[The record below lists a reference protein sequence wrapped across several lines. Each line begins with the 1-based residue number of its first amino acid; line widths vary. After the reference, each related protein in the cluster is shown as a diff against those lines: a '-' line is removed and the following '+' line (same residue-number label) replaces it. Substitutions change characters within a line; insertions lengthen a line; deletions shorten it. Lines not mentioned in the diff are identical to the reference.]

1 VVFGEWLTPGTHI
14 NAVGTSQPHAREIDS
29 QVVVRSRLYVDRRE
43 SALKEPGDI
52 LVPLKNGEITPE
64 HIVGE
69 VGEVL
74 LGQAPGRQSDDEITL
89 FKSLG
94 LAIEDLASA
103 SFVYNEARRT
113 KTGVEVEIGGKR
125 HAAH

>member
-1 VVFGEWLTPGTHI
+1 VLFGEWLAPGAHI
-14 NAVGTSQPHAREIDS
+14 NAVGASQPHAREVDS
-29 QVVVRSRLYVDRRE
+29 ATVVRSRLYADRRE

-52 LVPLKNGEITPE
+52 IVPLQDGDIMPD

-74 LGQAPGRQSDDEITL
+74 IGRAPGRGNDSEITL

-103 SFVYNEARRT
+103 AHVYAEAVRT
-113 KTGVEVEIGGKR
+113 NTGTRVDLGGAR